1 MTGDFFAGAFLE
13 APPLLLPDFLADLV
27 EALLTVVF
35 LVIFLVIFLG
45 AAFRATAFFPAMA
58 LGPEI
63 TQIYSS
69 GLPIIYSYL
78 ALDSATI

>member
-1 MTGDFFAGAFLE
+1 ME
-13 APPLLLPDFLADLV
+13 APSLLLPDFLADLV
-27 EALLTVVF
+27 EEVLTVVF
-35 LVIFLVIFLG
+35 VVSFLVIFLG
-45 AAFRATAFFPAMA
+45 AAFRATAYFPAGA
-58 LGPEI
+58 FGPEI